1 MLASGFSLLAPKP
14 SLSPGF
20 APPPRSAR
28 DSSPVF
34 PDVPEA
40 TGGHG
45 GPLNVRQ
52 RFLLGE
58 RVDIN
63 RAGIRELSGL
73 PGISDPIAREIAK
86 ERARRG
92 GFRRPEDL
100 LAVRG
105 IKEKR
110 LKKILSFIAIFPN
123 N

>member
-1 MLASGFSLLAPKP
+1 MFASGFSLLAPESVLAPVIAP
-14 SLSPGF
+14 SH
-20 APPPRSAR
+20 RSAL
-28 DSSPVF
+28 DGSPDF
-34 PDVPEA
+34 PGVPEA

-45 GPLNVRQ
+45 GPLTVRQ

-73 PGISDPIAREIAK
+73 PGLSDPIAREIVA

-92 GFRRPEDL
+92 GFRRPQDL

-110 LKKILSFIAIFPN
+110 LKKILPFIAIFPN

>member
-1 MLASGFSLLAPKP
+1 MFASGFSLLTPKR
-14 SLSPGF
+14 SLSSPF
-20 APPPRSAR
+20 APHPRSVCE
-28 DSSPVF
+28 STPVF
-34 PDVPEA
+34 PDVPGA

-45 GPLNVRQ
+45 GPLTVRQ
-52 RFLLGE
+52 RFLLGK
-58 RVDIN
+58 RVDVN
-63 RAGIRELSGL
+63 RAGILELSGL
-73 PGISDPIAREIAK
+73 PGISDPMAREIAR

-110 LKKILSFIAIFPN
+110 LKKILPFIAIFPN

>member
-1 MLASGFSLLAPKP
+1 MIASGFSVLAPKP

-20 APPPRSAR
+20 SPHPRSVPDR
-28 DSSPVF
+28 SPVF
-34 PDVPEA
+34 PVPAEA
-40 TGGHG
+40 TGGSG
-45 GPLNVRQ
+45 GPLTVRQ

-63 RAGIRELSGL
+63 RAGIGELSEL
-73 PGISDPIAREIAK
+73 PGISDPIAMEIEE
-86 ERARRG
+86 ERTMRG

-110 LKKILSFIAIFPN
+110 LKKILPFIAIFPN